1 MAGLEIVLKRFE
13 QLEVAEGLGQVE
25 ERVLWCEVVL
35 QGGGENE
42 VCGGD
47 GVDDVEEGMSSEGD
61 DMEWTEVRLD
71 D

>member
-1 MAGLEIVLKRFE
+1 M
-13 QLEVAEGLGQVE
+13 
-25 ERVLWCEVVL
+25 LWCEVVL